1 MTRTTFAWTG
11 FFALS
16 LLTILSGCSGDG
28 GSAGPLAPE
37 QGQLTVEIHDAAAPA
52 LTVAEVTFSAVE
64 AHRVDGDW
72 EPATGALPR
81 TIDVLQFVGPENGT
95 PLVQDLVPAGTY
107 DALRV
112 TITAVH
118 LEVEG
123 SEPVDVTLP
132 AEGVTIV
139 VPVDFV
145 VAEGGQTEVSLDLRT
160 DVAFQ
165 PLGTSWAFDPS
176 GLVVSGVR

>member
-11 FFALS
+11 CLALS

-28 GSAGPLAPE
+28 GTGSPLAPS

-64 AHRVDGDW
+64 VHRVDGAW

-81 TIDVLQFVGPENGT
+81 TIDVLQYVGPDNAT

-107 DALRV
+107 DGLRV

-123 SEPVDVTLP
+123 GEPLDLTLP
-132 AEGVTIV
+132 PGGVTV
-139 VPVDFV
+139 AVPVDFV

-165 PLGTSWAFDPS
+165 PVGSGWSFDPA